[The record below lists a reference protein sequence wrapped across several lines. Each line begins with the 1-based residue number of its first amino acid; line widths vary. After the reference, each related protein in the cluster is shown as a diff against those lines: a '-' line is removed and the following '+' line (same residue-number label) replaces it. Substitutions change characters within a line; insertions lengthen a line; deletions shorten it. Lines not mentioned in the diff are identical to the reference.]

1 MNEADPASSPEDEP
15 VDAIEQVLTARSRP
29 IDGFDVARLL
39 PAAERRMVG
48 PFIFFDHF
56 GPDKLPPG
64 QGFDVRPHPHINLA
78 TVTYLF
84 QGGMFHRDSLGSQ
97 QRIEPGAINWMT
109 AGRGIVHSERTP
121 PDQRATGSEPHG
133 LQLWVALPRAVE
145 ESDPSFR
152 HYPAETLPSLDV
164 EGVVVRVMVGAA
176 FGLTSP
182 VAVLSP
188 TLYAEIRLPP
198 GRRVQVPASH
208 EQRAVYVVDGAI
220 TTSGVRAE
228 RRQMVAFR
236 RSALPVVTAD
246 GPRGAHLVLIGGD
259 PLDGPRHIWWN
270 FVSSSKE
277 RIEQAKADWKAMRI
291 GIIPGDD
298 QEFIPLPDR

>member
-1 MNEADPASSPEDEP
+1 MNEPDPAGPPEDEP

-56 GPDKLPPG
+56 GPDTLLPG

-152 HYPAETLPSLDV
+152 HYPAETLPSVNV
-164 EGVVVRVMVGAA
+164 EGVAVRVMVGAA

-188 TLYAEIRLPP
+188 TLYAEIKLPP

-220 TTSGVRAE
+220 TTRGCGP
-228 RRQMVAFR
+228 
-236 RSALPVVTAD
+236 SAGRWWCSA
-246 GPRGAHLVLIGGD
+246 GACS
-259 PLDGPRHIWWN
+259 RW
-270 FVSSSKE
+270 
-277 RIEQAKADWKAMRI
+277 
-291 GIIPGDD
+291 
-298 QEFIPLPDR
+298 